1 MSDIVYRA
9 YEQYLKHDN
18 EQRSLEYLNTRDTS
32 VSKRPNLW
40 SSNIGKCPRQA
51 ILRTQGIQGETEN
64 FDTKSLDYMKAGVI
78 SEDLSILAMEHTYG
92 NRVQSQFVLKYKML
106 SGKPDFV
113 IDHLTPDVTVIE
125 HKHTSSKFFDND
137 NKSTIPRHEHIG
149 QAMSYCYMYEHLYD
163 LTPTIILFYK
173 SWGNF
178 AEFVLTR
185 QDKEIL
191 IESNINGV
199 HDVFTRKYDVYQ
211 DIESLM
217 TWYETD
223 GTPPRLEK
231 KWKGCEFMGKK
242 SCKFYDHCWG

>member
-9 YEQYLKHDN
+9 YEKYLAYDNEEKTRAYLKGK
-18 EQRSLEYLNTRDTS
+18 DTL
-32 VSKRPNLW
+32 VSDRPNIW

-51 ILRTQGIQGETEN
+51 ILRTQGVNGSDEA
-64 FDTKSLDYMKAGVI
+64 FSTKSLDYMKAGVI
-78 SEDLSILAMEHTYG
+78 SEDLSIEAMSHFYG
-92 NRVQSQFVLKYKML
+92 DRVESQFVLKYKML

-113 IDHLTPDVTVIE
+113 IDHNTDNPIVIE

-149 QAMSYCYMYEHLYD
+149 QAMSYCYMYEKLYD
-163 LTPTIILFYK
+163 ITPTVILFYK

-185 QDKEIL
+185 EDDTVRV
-191 IESNINGV
+191 ESNINGV
-199 HDVFTRKYDVYQ
+199 LDVFVRKYNVYE

-217 TWYETD
+217 KWYDT
-223 GTPPRLEK
+223 GKTPPRLEK
-231 KWKGCEFMGKK
+231 KWKGCEWMGKK
-242 SCKFYDHCWG
+242 SCRFYDHCWE